1 MEDLTYIQK
10 RYFDILQNT
19 SKEELALKY
28 FRLLM
33 KSNEDQC
40 QIKWLDALSD
50 FYADFDDDSVES
62 FEFQK
67 EIDKLFKEYCETKE
81 KHKKHKD
88 ELAFIAKIQNKLNQ
102 VK

>member
-33 KSNEDQC
+33 K
-40 QIKWLDALSD
+40 
-50 FYADFDDDSVES
+50 
-62 FEFQK
+62 
-67 EIDKLFKEYCETKE
+67 
-81 KHKKHKD
+81 
-88 ELAFIAKIQNKLNQ
+88 
-102 VK
+102 